1 MCSIRLESVAVHYQ
15 HVDFALWA
23 LAWSGCRIKTIEWYR
38 KIQRSIA
45 DQKTI
50 DGAEK
55 LIANLE
61 AKKAALY
68 PEGKPAE

>member
-1 MCSIRLESVAVHYQ
+1 MCEKCAEI
-15 HVDFALWA
+15 D
-23 LAWSGCRIKTIEWYR
+23 KTIEWYR

-61 AKKAALY
+61 AKKAALH